1 MPAFM
6 DGKMDVIEQRQLA
19 PVGSKIEKQQSI
31 ENHPADKL
39 DAGDRLPFD
48 FRKMHLNQA
57 ITILSQMNANEA
69 TQQKMNQFAFVRV
82 IRG

>member
-1 MPAFM
+1 
-6 DGKMDVIEQRQLA
+6 
-19 PVGSKIEKQQSI
+19 
-31 ENHPADKL
+31 
-39 DAGDRLPFD
+39 
-48 FRKMHLNQA
+48 MHLNQA